1 MYEYEFFDG
10 YDYTTFDILETDVDR
25 KLITVAVTHIGK
37 VSVVSY
43 ELYEDENGL
52 YFEYGPLF
60 SKIYIDDFIWRKSK

>member
-1 MYEYEFFDG
+1 MYEFEHFDG
-10 YDYTTFDILETDVDR
+10 YDYTTLEILETDVDR

-43 ELYEDENGL
+43 ELYEDESGL

-60 SKIYIDDFIWRKSK
+60 TKIYIDDFIYKE